1 MTTKYEIQPG
11 DTLSELSEKFNIPQ
25 DKLIELNS
33 DQIKAPNLIYAGN
46 ALNVPSKDR
55 VKVVE
60 ATVKPE
66 EPSDTELKKAVCTPK
81 DFVDSLYI
89 PKHPETGS
97 HIVILLTQEAQTLVK
112 NEMKLCAD
120 AIKCVGMKGK
130 AKTQKILSGLKKLGV
145 LSPFE
150 SYGYEVFLTKDDAK
164 IYKDILFMIVDV
176 EGKLGYGGNA
186 KQYILPASY
195 DNKMTLPKELK
206 EIKSGFMG
214 YGNLYDYYSVELNE
228 KFEIYKR
235 NVIDDKNFNQQ
246 YNPDYKDV
254 RYDVL
259 TETLSNDI
267 KKILEDLLSSLNKHK
282 NDYEKKAISKAEKTI
297 FIDKNGQEET
307 YRFSTNNHF
316 FTSNSE
322 YNASIAID
330 KLIKHKS
337 NLNIPCDFSN
347 LRDFKEN
354 FDIPN
359 LHDIY
364 YDYIRIDNYFSP
376 VNIKNQFD
384 AAIVEKNKWDKW
396 YYFNDASD
404 DLTYM
409 ASLVQLNLS
418 GYILKEQVL
427 SKNDLFAMWEEV
439 YKLDLEQLPIDD
451 FLNCLSQFKKCL
463 NTKNG
468 IGLYSVYV
476 LYLKVVKEFYRR
488 LNDFKE
494 LFSTKN
500 KALNKNYS
508 SYISPIIWYISKSYD
523 LCTAYKT
530 QAEDILKSLKGDFS
544 QLNLFYLPDEELE
557 VYKSDVQFIL
567 LWNEKSW
574 RPKNLKNQIYASVGN
589 SKGESFSHTFIVEG
603 SLASDSENVGFMRS
617 NLSVLS
623 LDEVKNKSQTFGI
636 DLKTIAFDP
645 SIKVSEDRSI
655 WSKSF
660 AKTYK
665 GEEERKVGLF
675 EKQLQNATFTAAS
688 QPKTKLSAV
697 SDKYI
702 TPWFIDKKNIF
713 GVPGRWESGTQAQFF
728 RFITS
733 ASSGKEITGT
743 GVTSYK
749 ATDSVNVIVAQG
761 AYTFDYQIPDS
772 PNSSKPFK
780 LNIRYYDKEKKLQSK
795 IGTVGYYQL
804 TFYGGVSGFV
814 GAAASI
820 SGSLQLGYN
829 RDGEFGINSE
839 IVHDTSPIA
848 PLNEEARTYDSG
860 LVGDAGV
867 LANAFVGVQVG
878 ASCGG
883 KICWS
888 RKKITG
894 KLPLLGELS
903 GGLMA
908 NLGAGVSGE
917 FHFLYKNG
925 CFYIVGNAGAT
936 LGLGFKGTYAFAINA
951 DAADDIFETI
961 LDLAKRTGFAY
972 IEFIDGE
979 DDNLTFEMLNRYW
992 TIRLML
998 GVSIGHLLCLP
1009 FKEFEKMEYESLKE
1023 DNAPLIASYLKD
1035 KKPDSDI
1042 ARIFRKA
1049 LPETIAKFLGILT
1062 YKNLETNVEM
1072 FTPGGGRRRIIA
1084 NRNQRYAIENIFQ
1097 WTVGQRDKQSINQME
1112 NAIQRMHLKKNEIFN
1127 NKKKMF
1133 FYQNNLIKIIQLFQY
1148 TSYQFYNDKDKVD
1161 FQKTIFLKNKIFLKN
1176 LNILFKN
1183 YDLYYVIGFNNKK
1196 DYIDDLNK
1204 KGFIDIKWIAHIDIV
1219 EKGKAKFSSAY
1230 KPLLLNNLLPMPAE

>member
-11 DTLSELSEKFNIPQ
+11 DTLLELAEKLNIPQ
-25 DKLIELNS
+25 DKLMELNS
-33 DQIKAPNLIYAGN
+33 DQIKDPNLIYAGN
-46 ALNVPSKDR
+46 ELNVPGEGR

-60 ATVKPE
+60 ASVKPE
-66 EPSDTELKKAVCTPK
+66 EPSDTELKKAVCAPK

-89 PKHPETGS
+89 PKHPDTGS

-112 NEMKLCAD
+112 NEMKLCAE
-120 AIKCVGMKGK
+120 AIKCDGMKGK
-130 AKTQKILSGLKKLGV
+130 AKTQKVLSGLKKLGV

-150 SYGYEVFLTKDDAK
+150 SYGYEVFLSEDDAK

-206 EIKSGFMG
+206 EIKSGLFG
-214 YGNLYDYYSVELNE
+214 YGNLYDTFSILLNE
-228 KFEIYKR
+228 KYDIYER
-235 NVIDDKNFNQQ
+235 NIVDDKKFNQQ
-246 YNPDYKDV
+246 YNLKFKDA
-254 RYDVL
+254 RYEVL
-259 TETLSNDI
+259 TETLSHDI
-267 KKILEDLLSSLNKHK
+267 KMILKDLLSELNKHK
-282 NDYEKKAISKAEKTI
+282 HAYEEKAIRKAERTT
-297 FIDKNGQEET
+297 FVDKNNQEDT
-307 YRFSTNNHF
+307 YRLSTTNKF

-322 YNASIAID
+322 YNASIAIEQ
-330 KLIKHKS
+330 LIKHKS
-337 NLNIPCDFSN
+337 NLDIPCDFSK
-347 LRDFKEN
+347 LRDVKGN
-354 FDIPN
+354 FDIPD

-364 YDYIRIDNYFSP
+364 SDYQRVLNLYLPANVERFFEISL
-376 VNIKNQFD
+376 IK
-384 AAIVEKNKWDKW
+384 KSKWDKW
-396 YYFNDASD
+396 YYSVDVDAAD
-404 DLTYM
+404 TYM
-409 ASLVQLNLS
+409 ATLVQLNLS

-427 SKNDLFAMWEEV
+427 SKDEMFGMWHDVYDL
-439 YKLDLEQLPIDD
+439 DIGSISIDTVTD
-451 FLNCLSQFKKCL
+451 RLSKFKESLTDK
-463 NTKNG
+463 KG
-468 IGLYSVYV
+468 IGLYSAYV
-476 LYLKVVKEFYRR
+476 LYLKVVKEFYHR

-494 LFSTKN
+494 LFSNKN
-500 KALNKNYS
+500 KALNEDYS
-508 SYISPIIWYISKSYD
+508 SYISPILWYISKAYD
-523 LCTAYKT
+523 LCIFYKT
-530 QAEDILKSLKGDFS
+530 KAENIVKNLKGDFS

-589 SKGESFSHTFIVEG
+589 SKGESFHHTFIVEG

-623 LDEVKNKSQTFGI
+623 LDEVKNKHQTFGI

-645 SIKVSEDRSI
+645 SLKASKDRSI

-665 GEEERKVGLF
+665 GAKDRKVGRF

-733 ASSGKEITGT
+733 ASSGKAIKGT

-749 ATDSVNVIVAQG
+749 ATASVNVIVAQG

-780 LNIRYYDKEKKLQSK
+780 LNIRYYDQNKKLQS
-795 IGTVGYYQL
+795 GSVTVGYYQL

-820 SGSLQLGYN
+820 SGSFQLGYN
-829 RDGEFGINSE
+829 RNGEFGVNSE

-848 PLNEEARTYDSG
+848 PLNKEAKAYGPG

-867 LANAFVGVQVG
+867 SANAFVGIQVG

-883 KICWS
+883 RVCWS
-888 RKKITG
+888 RKKSTG

-903 GGLMA
+903 GGLKA

-925 CFYIVGNAGAT
+925 CFYILGNAGAT
-936 LGLGFKGTYAFAINA
+936 LGLGFSGTYAFSINA

-961 LDLAKRTGFAY
+961 LDLAKSTNFAY
-972 IEFIDGE
+972 IEFSDGE
-979 DDNLTFEMLNRYW
+979 DDDLTFEMLNRYW
-992 TIRLML
+992 TMRLML
-998 GVSIGHLLCLP
+998 DVSMGHLLCLP

-1023 DNAPLIASYLKD
+1023 DNAPFIASYLKD

-1062 YKNLETNVEM
+1062 YKNLETWGEL
-1072 FTPGGGRRRIIA
+1072 FTNDDERRIIA

-1097 WTVGQRDKQSINQME
+1097 WTVGQRAKQSINQME
-1112 NAIQRMHLKKNEIFN
+1112 NAIQRMYLKKDEVFN

-1133 FYQNNLIKIIQLFQY
+1133 FYQKDLLKIIELFQF
-1148 TSYQFYNDKDKVD
+1148 TSIQYIDDKDRDNLQGVIYRNNE
-1161 FQKTIFLKNKIFLKN
+1161 IFISYLVWLLKG
-1176 LNILFKN
+1176 
-1183 YDLYYVIGFNNKK
+1183 YDLYYSIGSNFQKSLEY
-1196 DYIDDLNK
+1196 DYSR

-1219 EKGKAKFSSAY
+1219 EKGNPKFSSAY
-1230 KPLLLNNLLPMPAE
+1230 RPLLLSKLLPMPVE